1 MSDMNIKN
9 LINNAPIEPGI
20 YQMLDKDGI
29 ILYIGKAKVL
39 RNRLK
44 NYMGNKLTGKTL
56 LMVRQIANIE
66 WVITKNESEALIL
79 ESRLIRKHKPKYN
92 VLLKDDKSF
101 PYIVVRKD
109 HDFPQVNKYRGKVNK
124 EKNKYFGPFAS
135 AMEVNNALKFLQK
148 NFKLRNCTDNYF
160 SQRKRPCLQ
169 YQIGRCSAPCVDK
182 ISKKEYAESIRQA
195 IMFLSGDS
203 KKLQAKLAKE
213 MAAHSLNMEYEKAA
227 EIRDRIRNLSYIQLK
242 NETTAGEALDLD
254 ALAVSESLGTYGV
267 TISFYRKGQF
277 FGQKTYFFEGEAK
290 SREEALS
297 SFIGQFYQNSSAPS
311 EIILN
316 IKIDDSELLENAISQ
331 IQNSKVKILTPS
343 RGPRKSIIV
352 DTMEAGEKA
361 LESKI
366 KNQSA
371 KDEILEEIV
380 DIFDLDAIPE
390 RIEIYDNSH
399 IMGSSAVGAMVVAGR
414 EGFLKNEYRIYNM
427 ENKVG
432 DDYAMLAE
440 VLTRR
445 MKKIKDG
452 KSKAADLMI
461 IDGGKGQLSTAK
473 KVMDKMDMNLNMVA
487 MSKGVDR
494 NAGKEIFHMLDGK
507 EFTLDRNTKPMKYL
521 QILRDEAHN
530 FAINSHRKKRGKNIY
545 FSSLDKIPGIGP
557 TRKKALLNYFGGIE
571 EVKNATL
578 KDLMKVEGISK
589 KVAEWIFDALKN
601 QS

>member
-1 MSDMNIKN
+1 MKIKN
-9 LINNAPIEPGI
+9 LINNAPLEPGI
-20 YQMLDKDGI
+20 YQMLDKGGT

-44 NYMGNKLTGKTL
+44 NYMGSKLTGKTL
-56 LMVRQIANIE
+56 LMVRQIDNIE

-101 PYIVVRKD
+101 PYIIVRKD
-109 HDFPQVNKYRGKVNK
+109 HDFPQVNKYRGKINK

-135 AMEVNNALKFLQK
+135 VMEVNNALKFLQK

-169 YQIGRCSAPCVDK
+169 YQIGRCSAPCVGK
-182 ISKKEYAESIRQA
+182 ISKEEYVGSIREA

-203 KKLQAKLAKE
+203 KKLQSKLAKE
-213 MAAHSLNMEYEKAA
+213 MEIYAQNMEYEKAA
-227 EIRDRIRNLSYIQLK
+227 EARDKIRNLSYIQLK
-242 NETTAGEALDLD
+242 NETAGGEALDLD
-254 ALAVSESLGTYGV
+254 SIAVCEKLETYCV

-277 FGQKTYFFEGEAK
+277 YGQKSYFFDGEAK
-290 SREEALS
+290 SKEEALS
-297 SFIGQFYQNSSAPS
+297 SFIGQFYQNTNAPK
-311 EIILN
+311 EILTN
-316 IKIDDSELLENAISQ
+316 IQIEDKDLLEKALYQ
-331 IQNSKVKILTPS
+331 MQGSKVKINAPT
-343 RGPRKSIIV
+343 RGVKKSLII
-352 DTMEAGEKA
+352 DTIESCEKA
-361 LESKI
+361 LGSKI

-380 DIFDLDAIPE
+380 DLFDLDNIPE
-390 RIEIYDNSH
+390 RIEIFDNSH
-399 IMGSSAVGAMVVAGR
+399 IMGSHAVGAMVVAGR
-414 EGFLKNEYRIYNM
+414 EGFIKNEYRIYNV
-427 ENKVG
+427 ENKIG

-445 MKKIKDG
+445 MKKIKEG

-473 KVMDKMDMNLNMVA
+473 KVMEKMELDLNIVA

-494 NAGKEIFHMLDGK
+494 NAGKEIFHLLDGR
-507 EFTLDRNTKPMKYL
+507 EFTLDKNTKPMKYL

-530 FAINSHRKKRGKNIY
+530 FAINSHRKKRGKSIY
-545 FSSLDKIPGIGP
+545 HSRLDKISGIGP

-589 KVAEWIFDALKN
+589 KVAETIFDAL
-601 QS
+601 SE

>member
-1 MSDMNIKN
+1 MSIKN

-20 YQMLDKDGI
+20 YQMLDKDGA
-29 ILYIGKAKVL
+29 ILYIGKAKAL

-56 LMVRQIANIE
+56 LMVRQIETIE

-101 PYIVVRKD
+101 PYIMVKND
-109 HDFPQVNKYRGKVNK
+109 HDFPQVTKYRGKLNQ

-135 AMEVNNALKFLQK
+135 AGEVNNALKFLQK

-160 SQRKRPCLQ
+160 KARKRPCLQ
-169 YQIGRCSAPCVDK
+169 YQIGRCSAPCVSK
-182 ISKKEYAESIRQA
+182 ISKEEYASSIKQA
-195 IMFLSGDS
+195 TMFLSGDS
-203 KKLQAKLAKE
+203 KKLHEKLAKE
-213 MAAHSLNMEYEKAA
+213 MDILSQTMEYEKAA

-242 NETTAGEALDLD
+242 NETIGNEALDLD
-254 ALAVSESLGTYGV
+254 AIAVCEKLDIYAV

-277 FGQKTYFFEGEAK
+277 YGQKTYYPEGEAK
-290 SREEALS
+290 NIGEVLS
-297 SFIGQFYQNSSAPS
+297 YFIGQFYQNTKAPK
-311 EIILN
+311 EIIIN
-316 IKIDDSELLENAISQ
+316 AQIDDTELLENAISQ
-331 IQNSKVKILTPS
+331 IQDSKVKIINPIK
-343 RGPRKSIIV
+343 GVKKSLIV
-352 DTMEAGEKA
+352 YTLEAGEKA

-371 KDEILEEIV
+371 KDDILEEIV
-380 DIFDLDAIPE
+380 ELFDLDQIPE

-399 IMGSSAVGAMVVAGR
+399 IMGTSAVGAMVVAGR
-414 EGFLKNEYRIYNM
+414 EGFLKNEYRIYNV
-427 ENKVG
+427 ENKIG

-445 MKKIKDG
+445 MNKIKEG
-452 KSKAADLMI
+452 KSTAPNLMI

-473 KVMDKMDMNLNMVA
+473 KVMDKMDLDLNMVA

-494 NAGKEIFHMLDGK
+494 NAGKEIFHMINRE
-507 EFTLDRNTKPMKYL
+507 EFTLDRNNKAMKYL

-530 FAINSHRKKRGKNIY
+530 FAINSHRKKRSKTIY
-545 FSSLDKIPGIGP
+545 HSSLDKIPNVGS

-571 EVKNATL
+571 EIKAATIEE
-578 KDLMKVEGISK
+578 LMKVEGISRR
-589 KVAEWIFDALKN
+589 VAEVIYESLKAI
-601 QS
+601 S

>member
-1 MSDMNIKN
+1 MNIKS
-9 LINNAPIEPGI
+9 LINNSPLEPGI

-101 PYIVVRKD
+101 PYIIVRKD

-148 NFKLRNCTDNYF
+148 NFQLRNCTDNYF

-169 YQIGRCSAPCVDK
+169 YQIGRCSAPCVGK
-182 ISKKEYAESIRQA
+182 ISKKDYADSIKQA

-203 KKLQAKLAKE
+203 KKLQSKLAKE
-213 MAAHSLNMEYEKAA
+213 MEFYSKNMEYEKAA
-227 EIRDRIRNLSYIQLK
+227 DARDKIKNLSYIQLK
-242 NETTAGEALDLD
+242 NETVGGEALDLD
-254 ALAVSESLGTYGV
+254 AIAISEKLGHLGV

-277 FGQKTYFFEGEAK
+277 FGQKTLFLEGEAK
-290 SREEALS
+290 SISEALS
-297 SFIGQFYQNSSAPS
+297 SFIGQFYQNTNAPS
-311 EIILN
+311 EILLN
-316 IKIDDSELLENAISQ
+316 IEIEDSELLEKALSQ
-331 IQNSKVKILTPS
+331 IQNSKVKIHTPI
-343 RGPRKSIIV
+343 RGPKKSIIV
-352 DTMEAGEKA
+352 DTIESGEKS
-361 LESKI
+361 LDTKI

-380 DIFDLDAIPE
+380 ALFDLDELPN

-399 IMGSSAVGAMVVAGR
+399 IMGSAAVGAMVVAGR
-414 EGFLKNEYRIYNM
+414 EGFIKNQYRIYNV
-427 ENKVG
+427 ENKIG

-445 MKKIKDG
+445 MKKIKEG
-452 KSKAADLMI
+452 KSEAADLMI

-473 KVMDKMDMNLNMVA
+473 KVMIKMELDLNIVS

-494 NAGKEIFHMLDGK
+494 NAGKEIFHLLDGR
-507 EFTLDRNTKPMKYL
+507 EFTLDKNTKPMKYL

-545 FSSLDKIPGIGP
+545 HSSLDKIPGIGQ
-557 TRKKALLNYFGGIE
+557 KKKKSLLNYFGGIE

-578 KDLMKVEGISK
+578 KDLMKVEGINK
-589 KVAEWIFDALKN
+589 KIAEIILDHL
-601 QS
+601 S